1 MSVILDITDRKK
13 LEEQLRQAQKMEAV
27 GRLAGGVAHD
37 FNNLLTI
44 IRGCSDLLLAVP
56 DVSGS
61 DRELVEA
68 ISQAGDRAAA
78 LTRQLLGF
86 SRQTML
92 QPRVLDLNA
101 VVAETEKMLSRL
113 LGEDISLTTTL
124 ASNLAHVKV
133 DPGQLDQILMNLAI
147 NARDA
152 MPTGGQLTIET
163 SNVLLSNADTIPPLN
178 CTAGPHVML
187 AMSDTGCG
195 MSAALL
201 TQIFEPFFTTK
212 AVDKGTGLGLSMV
225 LGIVQQSGGCVHA
238 YSEPGH
244 GTTFKIY
251 FPVVAEQLTEI
262 VHHNSASAAYGTEP
276 ILLVEDELGVRALAT
291 RMLQKYG
298 YTVLTA
304 IDGRDALTIANAYLD
319 TIDLML
325 TDVIMPNLSG
335 PEVAKSL
342 GARFPLMKVLF
353 MSGYTDDAVVRHG
366 LIDADVSFIQ
376 KPYTALGLAQRVRQ
390 VLDQVAPS

>member
-1 MSVILDITDRKK
+1 
-13 LEEQLRQAQKMEAV
+13 
-27 GRLAGGVAHD
+27 
-37 FNNLLTI
+37 
-44 IRGCSDLLLAVP
+44 
-56 DVSGS
+56 
-61 DRELVEA
+61 
-68 ISQAGDRAAA
+68 
-78 LTRQLLGF
+78 
-86 SRQTML
+86 ML

-163 SNVLLSNADTIPPLN
+163 SNVLLNSADTIPPLN
-178 CTAGPHVML
+178 CKTGPHVML

-195 MSAALL
+195 MSAAVLA
-201 TQIFEPFFTTK
+201 QIFEPFFTTK
-212 AVDKGTGLGLSMV
+212 PLDKGTGLGLSMV

-244 GTTFKIY
+244 GTTLKIY
-251 FPVVAEQLTEI
+251 FPVVAEQLTES
-262 VHHNSASAAYGTEP
+262 VHHNSGSAAYGTET

-319 TIDLML
+319 TIDLVL

-353 MSGYTDDAVVRHG
+353 MSGYTGDAVVRHG
-366 LIDADVSFIQ
+366 LIEADVSFIQ

-390 VLDQVAPS
+390 VLDQAAPS